1 MMPIRLDYDFSTT
14 ICFGAIWL
22 QNVKGLVIVKLPA
35 EEKLKTAVR
44 VAALVVAIV
53 LSVIFWVRYSAKVY
67 IHEGTLA
74 EPDSCPGDIEF
85 AVIGDFGSAGQPEAD
100 VATLVKSWNPDF
112 IVTVGDNNYPDGE
125 AETIDPNIGQYYSDY
140 IFPYVG
146 EYEST
151 ATENR
156 FWPALGNHDLRTD
169 DGQPYYDYFTLPGN
183 ERTYDFVEGPV
194 HFFILNSDPKEPNGR
209 STDSAQAQWL
219 KDSLAQSDQPWPL
232 VLMHHTPYTSSAIR
246 NPDKEIQWPY
256 AEWGATAV
264 LSGHD
269 HLYERFESDGIP
281 YFVNGAGGKD
291 LYNFGRPEPE
301 SVVRYNRDHGAMRV
315 QASDIC
321 INFTFYSREGKLVD
335 SLTLTQ

>member
-1 MMPIRLDYDFSTT
+1 MSWKEKMKQSDSSRLQTAVFIS
-14 ICFGAIWL
+14 
-22 QNVKGLVIVKLPA
+22 VIV
-35 EEKLKTAVR
+35 VG
-44 VAALVVAIV
+44 VI
-53 LSVIFWVRYSAKVY
+53 LSGYFWWTYSAKVY
-67 IHEGTLA
+67 IHEGLMA
-74 EPDSCPGDIEF
+74 DPAMCPGEVEF
-85 AVIGDFGSAGQPEAD
+85 AVIGDFGIAGQEEAD
-100 VATLVKSWNPDF
+100 VAALVDSWDVDF

-125 AETIDPNIGQYYSDY
+125 WETIDQNIGQYYSDY

-169 DGQPYYDYFTLPGN
+169 FGQPHYDYFTLPGN
-183 ERTYDFVEGPV
+183 ERTYDFEEGPV
-194 HFFILNSDPKEPNGR
+194 HFFVLNSDPKEPNGR
-209 STDSAQAQWL
+209 SADSVQAQWL
-219 KDSLAQSDQPWPL
+219 KDGLAQSDKPWPL
-232 VLMHHTPYTSSAIR
+232 VVMHHTPYTSNWRRSS
-246 NPDKEIQWPY
+246 DKELQWPY

-269 HLYERFESDGIP
+269 HLYERLQADNIP

-291 LYNFGRPEPE
+291 LYSFGRPEPE
-301 SVVRYNRDHGAMRV
+301 SIVRYNRDHGAMHV

-335 SLTLTQ
+335 SVTLTH